1 MLYLYHNY
9 HDTHKLIG
17 YVNKKYGYSFTYN
30 TLKDL
35 AHENGVKK
43 KAQNMYSIAY
53 VDRSDEKNIIELY
66 QSEYSSNE
74 IAKLYGYKTRNSIL
88 QKLQKF
94 NVKRRDCNEL
104 RTKNKSYAGFSL
116 KNIDSEEKAYFLGL
130 LLTDGYINIERGY
143 IGLELTDKDVI
154 EFLSKYINVEYREIL
169 PSGKAK
175 LNKYR
180 ITLYGRELLENTE
193 RLGMVNNKTYVT
205 KGPDLTVSETKFLNY
220 IFRGIIDGDG
230 WIRKDAKEF
239 FICSASL
246 DFIKWCEKAM
256 LNLGF
261 ENIKVSFINNE
272 YNGIYLIRTGS
283 KYNLEVLREK
293 IYNKP
298 FGMMRKYN
306 RLCKKDVQRL

>member
-66 QSEYSSNE
+66 QS
-74 IAKLYGYKTRNSIL
+74 
-88 QKLQKF
+88 
-94 NVKRRDCNEL
+94 
-104 RTKNKSYAGFSL
+104 
-116 KNIDSEEKAYFLGL
+116 
-130 LLTDGYINIERGY
+130 
-143 IGLELTDKDVI
+143 
-154 EFLSKYINVEYREIL
+154 EYREIL